1 MPLSTFSV
9 FPEVSPREMV
19 VCYLSV
25 SVVQASSV
33 LPGLLLTAYNVFQIT
48 LANNQGPTEVAADLL
63 KAFTLAGGK
72 KQPTA
77 FLWTNSQVIA
87 EQLLIR
93 ISNSL
98 CHWCHPGELHSGR

>member
-1 MPLSTFSV
+1 MLLVGLGGSGKQSLV
-9 FPEVSPREMV
+9 RLAA
-19 VCYLSV
+19 YL
-25 SVVQASSV
+25 A
-33 LPGLLLTAYNVFQIT
+33 GYNVFQIT
-48 LANNQGPTEVAADLL
+48 LANNQGPNEFSADLL

-98 CHWCHPGELHSGR
+98 CHWCRPVELHSGR